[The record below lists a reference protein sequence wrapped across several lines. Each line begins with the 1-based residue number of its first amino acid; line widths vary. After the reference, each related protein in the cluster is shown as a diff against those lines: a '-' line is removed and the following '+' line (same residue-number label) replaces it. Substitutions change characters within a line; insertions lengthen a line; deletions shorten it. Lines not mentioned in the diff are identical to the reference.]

1 MIGTLDHFL
10 ARFYLYA
17 FNFPKTM
24 LFFLICF
31 GGIFVYTLYKI
42 KNFSLEKKTLV
53 SKINVLFNALE
64 TQHDGYYLWIYD
76 EFGFLKQ
83 THCSRRLS
91 VLLDLKDGM
100 ESKFESVLAK
110 FDTENANY
118 LSKSVADMRLDH
130 SPFDMHLIYNNKKFV
145 ISGHQV
151 QYSKQIPLID
161 IVWFSDITDNELE
174 IDRLNG
180 VVSELKYKNSID
192 ECLFNSFPF
201 PVWTRNNE
209 LQISN
214 CNEAYLKATHAENLD
229 EVVNSNIELVYDQD
243 PRKAKVF
250 ASQVRTTGKTRMVTE
265 YAVMN
270 GKRRRVEL
278 FEIPLPDRQTFGF
291 VNDITLLQE
300 AKDEIQRN
308 NEAHDAVLEHLKT
321 AIAIFDENMRL
332 KYYNVSFV
340 NLWDLEVSWL
350 DNSPTYTQFLEIL
363 REKRK
368 LPEKR
373 IFDKYRKQELE
384 NFTNLTS
391 QKTEEMTLQ
400 NGIVLYRTITP
411 HPMGGLFFTYD
422 DVTKTLSK
430 EKDVLLMNE
439 NYQKILNQIDIA
451 IAVFGQDTKLK
462 QTNKAYQDLWEFE
475 SEEPMGILDV
485 ISEQEKFF
493 GENWKSI
500 YREIKTVVSSKS
512 GDIFQITRT
521 DGKVLEFSAHKLPDR
536 GTLLMYREILAVKA
550 HVQGNVD

>member
-1 MIGTLDHFL
+1 
-10 ARFYLYA
+10 
-17 FNFPKTM
+17 M
-24 LFFLICF
+24 LFLLVCF
-31 GGIFVYTLYKI
+31 GGLLVFTLYKL
-42 KNFSLEKKTLV
+42 KSFSNEKKALV

-64 TQHDGYYLWIYD
+64 TQRDGYYLWIYD

-100 ESKFESVLAK
+100 ESKFENVLAK
-110 FDTENANY
+110 FDTESSNF
-118 LSKSVADMRLDH
+118 LSKSVADMRSDH
-130 SPFDMHLIYNNKKFV
+130 SPFDLHLIYNNKKFV
-145 ISGHQV
+145 ISGHQI
-151 QYSKQIPLID
+151 QYSKQLPLID
-161 IVWFSDITDNELE
+161 IVWFSDITENELE
-174 IDRLNG
+174 IDRLNN
-180 VVSELKYKNSID
+180 VVSDLKYKNSID

-209 LQISN
+209 LQISK
-214 CNEAYLKATHAENLD
+214 CNEAYLKATHAENLN

-250 ASQVRTTGKTRMVTE
+250 ASRVRSAGKMKMETE

-291 VNDITLLQE
+291 VNDITPLQE
-300 AKDEIQRN
+300 ALDEIQRN

-321 AIAIFDENMRL
+321 AIAIFDENTRL

-340 NLWDLEVSWL
+340 NLWDLDVNWL
-350 DNSPTYTQFLEIL
+350 DGSPTYTQFLDVL

-373 IFDKYRKQELE
+373 IFEKYRKSELE
-384 NFTNLTS
+384 NFTDLTS
-391 QKTEEMTLQ
+391 QKSEEITLQ

-430 EKDVLLMNE
+430 EKDVILMNE
-439 NYQKILNQIDIA
+439 NYQTILNQIDIA

-462 QTNKAYQDLWEFE
+462 QTNKAYQTLWDFD
-475 SEEPMGILDV
+475 SEEQLGIIDV
-485 ISEQEKFF
+485 IEKQEKFF

-500 YREIKTVVSSKS
+500 RKEIKAVISTRS
-512 GDIFQITRT
+512 GEVFQIPRT
-521 DGKVLEFSAHKLPDR
+521 DGKVIEFSAHKLPDR
-536 GTLLMYREILAVKA
+536 GTLLMYRELLAVKTP
-550 HVQGNVD
+550 VQGNID